1 MRCAWKELIHIL
13 PVWMREETDRLGRN
27 TLQELR
33 LRLGKPPQ
41 LRLNDRYLYLKGK
54 VSRENLNFVINASS
68 KFSPWCAETMSK
80 GFLTAPGGHRIG
92 ICGTAVYKNGQMQG
106 IRDITSLC
114 IRVARDFPGVAR
126 NVSSLNGSILILGA
140 PGWGKTTF
148 LRDMIRQISEK
159 ECIGVVDERG
169 ELFPL
174 ELDADKNIDILT
186 GATKHDGIHTL
197 LRTMGP
203 TVIAVDEIT
212 AKEDSNAL
220 LNAFHCGVKLLA
232 TAHAVSLTDFQNRIV
247 YRPLAEQKV
256 FDHLIILRPDK
267 TFYTER
273 MSLCR

>member
-41 LRLNDRYLYLKGK
+41 IRLNDRYLYLKGK
-54 VSRENLNFVINASS
+54 VSREDLNFVINAAS
-68 KFSPWCAETMSK
+68 KFSPWCAETISK

-92 ICGTAVYKNGQMQG
+92 LCGTAIYKNGQMQG

-126 NVSSLNGSILILGA
+126 SASSLNGSILILGA

-169 ELFPL
+169 ELFPS
-174 ELDADKNIDILT
+174 ELDTDRNIDILT
-186 GATKHDGIHTL
+186 GAAKHDGIQTL
-197 LRTMGP
+197 LRTIGP